1 MVEMAIDIVAQNRE
15 ALKWILNYHELRK
28 TYISLQDEFSEIA
41 ATAYTGMP
49 HGSGVGNPTMHK
61 SIKLMDLEYYKK
73 WLIVIE
79 MMERT
84 LSEKRQEFL
93 NLRRQVED
101 ELREEAEKSIDKS
114 AGRPGWVG
122 KTQVRYAEWHERR
135 YGRGF
140 VPSKRVMHDWMDNII
155 DVTARLAIRQGAL

>member
-1 MVEMAIDIVAQNRE
+1 MVELAIDINAQNRE

-28 TYISLQDEFSEIA
+28 AYISLTEEFSEIA

-61 SIKLMDLEYYKK
+61 SIKLMDLEYHKK

-84 LSEKRQEFL
+84 LSEKRQVYLEF
-93 NLRRQVED
+93 RR
-101 ELREEAEKSIDKS
+101 RAECLDNN
-114 AGRPGWVG
+114 AVGRPGWVG
-122 KTQVRYAEWHERR
+122 YVQARYADWHERR
-135 YGRGF
+135 YGQGYP
-140 VPSKRVMHDWMDNII
+140 PSKQTMSKWMNDIV
-155 DVTARLAIRQGAL
+155 DVTVRLAIRQGIL